1 MISQRLLAT
10 GCHAEVFIVPIAQ
23 AVTTVFLLLLLPPLL
38 AQKTAVA
45 FHLTAAYAA

>member
-10 GCHAEVFIVPIAQ
+10 GCHAEVFIVPIPQ
-23 AVTTVFLLLLLPPLL
+23 AVTTVFLLPPLL